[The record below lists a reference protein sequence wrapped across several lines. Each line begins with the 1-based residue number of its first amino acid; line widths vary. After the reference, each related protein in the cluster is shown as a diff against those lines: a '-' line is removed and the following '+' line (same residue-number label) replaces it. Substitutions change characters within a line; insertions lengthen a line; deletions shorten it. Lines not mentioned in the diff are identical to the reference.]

1 MKLLALDLGERRIG
15 LAVGDDATR
24 LVFPG
29 GHLER
34 VKLSLDVAR
43 VLEAAQGKDAEGFV
57 VGVPYSLDGRLGPG
71 AQRAEGFIR
80 ALRRRTALPVYSVDE
95 RFTSVEAEGLLR
107 DAGRQASR
115 EKGSVDEAAA
125 ALILQRF
132 LEGRDRQPQGGGSA
146 AG

>member
-1 MKLLALDLGERRIG
+1 MGERRIG
-15 LAVGDDATR
+15 LAVGDDATG

-34 VKLSLDVAR
+34 VKLSLDVER
-43 VLEAAQGKDAEGFV
+43 VIEVTRGKDAEGLV
-57 VGVPYSLDGRLGPG
+57 VGIPYSLDGTLGPG
-71 AQRAEGFIR
+71 ARRAQGFIR

-107 DAGRQASR
+107 AAGRQASR

-132 LEGRDRQPQGGGSA
+132 LEGQDRQPEGGASA
-146 AG
+146 AGSPG